1 MININYLMLGGNIM
15 NDKSKDLLR
24 KMCFILEIVRGTC
37 LISVALLIGLSLFYA
52 FNKDVYNM
60 LFGSIRI
67 DYLQLTFNDD
77 SALSKDK
84 MSIWLPLIFLIT
96 AIFVFIIYKAVQTIE
111 SICTI
116 TMNHTP
122 LDVRVS
128 NHMKNLAKYILVG
141 GIVFNILE
149 VCRIMQFKQT
159 INFDLLFN
167 TKYVTQINFD
177 IRLHLSFLIFA
188 ALIYLLS
195 YIFRYGQE
203 LQQLSDETL

>member
-1 MININYLMLGGNIM
+1 MI
-15 NDKSKDLLR
+15 
-24 KMCFILEIVRGTC
+24 
-37 LISVALLIGLSLFYA
+37 
-52 FNKDVYNM
+52 
-60 LFGSIRI
+60 
-67 DYLQLTFNDD
+67 FNDD
-77 SALSKDK
+77 LALNKDK
-84 MSIWLPLIFLIT
+84 MSMWLPLIFLII

-116 TMNHTP
+116 AMDHTP
-122 LDVRVS
+122 FDVRVA
-128 NHMKNLAKYILVG
+128 NHIKNLAKYILAG

-149 VCRIMQFKQT
+149 VCRVMYFKQI

>member
-1 MININYLMLGGNIM
+1 M
-15 NDKSKDLLR
+15 NDKSKDLLK
-24 KMCFILEIVRGTC
+24 KMCFVLEIVRGAC

-52 FNKDVYNM
+52 FNKDIYNT

-67 DYLQLTFNDD
+67 DFLQLIFKDD
-77 SALSKDK
+77 ATLYKDN
-84 MSIWLPLIFLIT
+84 MSMWLPILFLLT
-96 AIFVFIIYKAVQTIE
+96 AILIFIIYKSVQTIE

-116 TMNHTP
+116 TMDHTP
-122 LDVRVS
+122 FDVRVADYI
-128 NHMKNLAKYILVG
+128 KNLAKYILVS

-149 VCRIMQFKQT
+149 VCRVMYFKQI

-167 TKYVTQINFD
+167 PKYVTQIKFD
-177 IRLHLSFLIFA
+177 IRFELSFLIFA

>member
-1 MININYLMLGGNIM
+1 M
-15 NDKSKDLLR
+15 NDKSKALLK
-24 KMCFILEIVRGTC
+24 KMCFVLEIVRGAC

-52 FNKDVYNM
+52 FNKDVYNT

-67 DYLQLTFNDD
+67 DYLQLIFNDD
-77 SALSKDK
+77 LALNKDK
-84 MSIWLPLIFLIT
+84 MSMWLPLIFLIT
-96 AIFVFIIYKAVQTIE
+96 AIFVFIIHKAVQTIE

-116 TMNHTP
+116 AMDHTP
-122 LDVRVS
+122 FDVRVA
-128 NHMKNLAKYILVG
+128 NHIKNLAKYILAG
-141 GIVFNILE
+141 GIVFNTLE
-149 VCRIMQFKQT
+149 VCRVMYFKQI

-167 TKYVTQINFD
+167 TKYVTQINFG
-177 IRLHLSFLIFA
+177 IRLHLSFLVFA

>member
-1 MININYLMLGGNIM
+1 M

-37 LISVALLIGLSLFYA
+37 LISVALSIGLSLFYA

-122 LDVRVS
+122 FDVRVS

-177 IRLHLSFLIFA
+177 IRLHLSFLVFA

>member
-1 MININYLMLGGNIM
+1 M
-15 NDKSKDLLR
+15 NDRSKDLLK
-24 KMCFILEIVRGTC
+24 KMCSVLKVVRQVC
-37 LISVALLIGLSLFYA
+37 LISFALIIGLSLFYA
-52 FNKDVYNM
+52 FNKDVYNT

-67 DYLQLTFNDD
+67 DYLQLIFKDD
-77 SALSKDK
+77 AALHKDK
-84 MSIWLPLIFLIT
+84 MSMWLPLILLIT
-96 AIFVFIIYKAVQTIE
+96 AIFIFIIYKSIQTIE

-116 TMNHTP
+116 TMDHTP
-122 LDVRVS
+122 FDVRVA
-128 NHMKNLAKYILVG
+128 NHIKKLATYIPAG

-149 VCRIMQFKQT
+149 VCRVLYFKQ
-159 INFDLLFN
+159 ILNFDLLFN

>member
-1 MININYLMLGGNIM
+1 M
-15 NDKSKDLLR
+15 NDKSKALLK
-24 KMCFILEIVRGTC
+24 KMCFILKVVRWVC
-37 LISVALLIGLSLFYA
+37 LIFVVLLIGLSLFYA

-67 DYLQLTFNDD
+67 DYLQLIFNDD
-77 SALSKDK
+77 LALHKDK
-84 MSIWLPLIFLIT
+84 LSIWLPLIFLIT
-96 AIFVFIIYKAVQTIE
+96 AIFVFIISKAVQTIE

-116 TMNHTP
+116 TMDHTP
-122 LDVRVS
+122 FDVSVS
-128 NHMKNLAKYILVG
+128 NHLKNLAKYILAG

-149 VCRIMQFKQT
+149 VCRVMQFKQT
-159 INFDLLFN
+159 INFNLLFN

>member
-1 MININYLMLGGNIM
+1 M
-15 NDKSKDLLR
+15 NDRSKDLLK
-24 KMCFILEIVRGTC
+24 KMCSVLKVVRQVC
-37 LISVALLIGLSLFYA
+37 LISFALLIGLSLFYA
-52 FNKDVYNM
+52 FNKDVYNT

-67 DYLQLTFNDD
+67 DYLKLIFNDD
-77 SALSKDK
+77 AALHKDK
-84 MSIWLPLIFLIT
+84 MSMWLPLILLIT
-96 AIFVFIIYKAVQTIE
+96 AIFIFIIYKSIQTIE

-116 TMNHTP
+116 TMDHTP
-122 LDVRVS
+122 FDVRVA
-128 NHMKNLAKYILVG
+128 NHIKNLAKYTLAG

-149 VCRIMQFKQT
+149 VCRVMYFKQI

-167 TKYVTQINFD
+167 PKYVTQIKFD
-177 IRLHLSFLIFA
+177 IRIELSFLIFA

>member
-1 MININYLMLGGNIM
+1 M

-24 KMCFILEIVRGTC
+24 KMCFILEIVRGAC

-52 FNKDVYNM
+52 FNKDVYNT

-122 LDVRVS
+122 FDVRVS

-159 INFDLLFN
+159 TNFDLLFN
-167 TKYVTQINFD
+167 TKYVTQVNFD
-177 IRLHLSFLIFA
+177 IRLHLSFLVFA

>member
-1 MININYLMLGGNIM
+1 MLGGNIM
-15 NDKSKDLLR
+15 NDKSKDLLK
-24 KMCFILEIVRGTC
+24 KMCFILKIVRWVC
-37 LISVALLIGLSLFYA
+37 LISVVLLIGLSLFYA
-52 FNKDVYNM
+52 FNKDVYNT

-67 DYLQLTFNDD
+67 DYLQLIFNDD
-77 SALSKDK
+77 LALNKDK
-84 MSIWLPLIFLIT
+84 MSMWLPLIFLIT

-116 TMNHTP
+116 AMDHTP
-122 LDVRVS
+122 FDVRVA
-128 NHMKNLAKYILVG
+128 NHIKNLAKYILAG

-149 VCRIMQFKQT
+149 VCQVMYFKQI

-167 TKYVTQINFD
+167 TKYVTQINFG
-177 IRLHLSFLIFA
+177 IRLHLSFLVFA

>member
-1 MININYLMLGGNIM
+1 M

-37 LISVALLIGLSLFYA
+37 LISAALLIGLSLFYA

-122 LDVRVS
+122 FDVRVS

-177 IRLHLSFLIFA
+177 IRLHLSFLVFA

>member
-1 MININYLMLGGNIM
+1 M
-15 NDKSKDLLR
+15 NDKSKALLK
-24 KMCFILEIVRGTC
+24 KMCFILEIIRGTC
-37 LISVALLIGLSLFYA
+37 LIFVVLSIGLSLFYA
-52 FNKDVYNM
+52 FNKDVYNT

-67 DYLQLTFNDD
+67 DYLQLIFNDD
-77 SALSKDK
+77 LALNKDK
-84 MSIWLPLIFLIT
+84 MSMWLPLIFLII

-116 TMNHTP
+116 AMDHTP
-122 LDVRVS
+122 FDVRVS
-128 NHMKNLAKYILVG
+128 NHIKNLAKYILAG

-149 VCRIMQFKQT
+149 VCRVMYFKQI

-177 IRLHLSFLIFA
+177 IRLHLSFLVFV

>member
-1 MININYLMLGGNIM
+1 M
-15 NDKSKDLLR
+15 NDKSKALLK

-52 FNKDVYNM
+52 FNKDVYNT

-67 DYLQLTFNDD
+67 DFLQLIFKDD
-77 SALSKDK
+77 TALHKDS
-84 MSIWLPLIFLIT
+84 MSMWLPLILLII
-96 AIFVFIIYKAVQTIE
+96 AILIFIIYKSIQTIE
-111 SICTI
+111 SICKI
-116 TMNHTP
+116 AMDHTP
-122 LDVRVS
+122 FDVRVA
-128 NHMKNLAKYILVG
+128 NHIKNLAKYILAG
-141 GIVFNILE
+141 GIAFNILE
-149 VCRIMQFKQT
+149 VCRIMYFKQI
-159 INFDLLFN
+159 INFNLLFN

-177 IRLHLSFLIFA
+177 IRLHLSFLVFA

>member
-1 MININYLMLGGNIM
+1 M

-122 LDVRVS
+122 FDVRVS

-177 IRLHLSFLIFA
+177 IRLHLSFLVFA
-188 ALIYLLS
+188 ALIYLLP

>member
-1 MININYLMLGGNIM
+1 M
-15 NDKSKDLLR
+15 NDKSKALLK
-24 KMCFILEIVRGTC
+24 KMCFVLEIVRGAC
-37 LISVALLIGLSLFYA
+37 LISVALLIGLSLFFA
-52 FNKDVYNM
+52 FNKDVYNT

-67 DYLQLTFNDD
+67 DYLQLIFNDD
-77 SALSKDK
+77 LALNKDK
-84 MSIWLPLIFLIT
+84 MSMWLPLIFLIT
-96 AIFVFIIYKAVQTIE
+96 TIFVFIIHKAVQTIE

-122 LDVRVS
+122 FDVRVS
-128 NHMKNLAKYILVG
+128 NHIKSLAKYILAG

-149 VCRIMQFKQT
+149 VCRVMQFKQT

-177 IRLHLSFLIFA
+177 IRLHLSFLVFA
-188 ALIYLLS
+188 TLIYLLS

>member
-1 MININYLMLGGNIM
+1 M

-24 KMCFILEIVRGTC
+24 KMCFILEIVRGAC

-52 FNKDVYNM
+52 FNKDVYNT

-122 LDVRVS
+122 FDVRVS

>member
-1 MININYLMLGGNIM
+1 M

-122 LDVRVS
+122 FDVRVS

-177 IRLHLSFLIFA
+177 IRLHLSFLVFA

-195 YIFRYGQE
+195 HIFRYGQE

>member
-1 MININYLMLGGNIM
+1 M

-24 KMCFILEIVRGTC
+24 KMCFILEIVRGAC

-67 DYLQLTFNDD
+67 DYLQLIFNDD
-77 SALSKDK
+77 LAFNKDK
-84 MSIWLPLIFLIT
+84 MSMWLPLIFLIT

-122 LDVRVS
+122 FDVRVA
-128 NHMKNLAKYILVG
+128 NHIKKLAKYILAG

-149 VCRIMQFKQT
+149 VCRVLYFKQ
-159 INFDLLFN
+159 ILNFDLLFN

-177 IRLHLSFLIFA
+177 IRLHLSFLVFA

>member
-1 MININYLMLGGNIM
+1 MLGGNIM
-15 NDKSKDLLR
+15 NDKSKDLLK
-24 KMCFILEIVRGTC
+24 KMCSVLKVVRQVC
-37 LISVALLIGLSLFYA
+37 LISFALAIGLSLFYA
-52 FNKDVYNM
+52 FNKDVYNT

-67 DYLQLTFNDD
+67 DFLQLIFKDD
-77 SALSKDK
+77 TALHKDS
-84 MSIWLPLIFLIT
+84 MSMWLPLILLII
-96 AIFVFIIYKAVQTIE
+96 AILIFIIYKSIQTIE

-116 TMNHTP
+116 AMDHTP
-122 LDVRVS
+122 FDVRVA
-128 NHMKNLAKYILVG
+128 NHIKNLAKYILAG

-149 VCRIMQFKQT
+149 VCRVMYFKQI

-167 TKYVTQINFD
+167 TKYVTQINFG
-177 IRLHLSFLIFA
+177 IRLHLSFLVFA

>member
-1 MININYLMLGGNIM
+1 M
-15 NDKSKDLLR
+15 NDKSKDLLK
-24 KMCFILEIVRGTC
+24 KMCFVLEIVRGTC
-37 LISVALLIGLSLFYA
+37 LISVVLSIGLSLFYA
-52 FNKDVYNM
+52 FNKDVYNT

-67 DYLQLTFNDD
+67 DYLQLIFNDD
-77 SALSKDK
+77 LALNKDK
-84 MSIWLPLIFLIT
+84 MSMWLPLILLIT

-116 TMNHTP
+116 AMDHTP
-122 LDVRVS
+122 FDVRVS
-128 NHMKNLAKYILVG
+128 NHIKNLAKYILAG

-149 VCRIMQFKQT
+149 VCRVMYFKQI

-167 TKYVTQINFD
+167 PKYVTQIKFD
-177 IRLHLSFLIFA
+177 IRIEFSFLIFA

>member
-1 MININYLMLGGNIM
+1 MLEGNIM

-122 LDVRVS
+122 FDVRVS

-177 IRLHLSFLIFA
+177 IRLHLSFLVFA

>member
-1 MININYLMLGGNIM
+1 M
-15 NDKSKDLLR
+15 NDKSKALL
-24 KMCFILEIVRGTC
+24 KKICFILKVVRWVC
-37 LISVALLIGLSLFYA
+37 LIFVVLLIGLSLFYA

-67 DYLQLTFNDD
+67 DYLQLIFNDD
-77 SALSKDK
+77 LALHKDK

-96 AIFVFIIYKAVQTIE
+96 AIFVFIISKAVQTIE

-116 TMNHTP
+116 TMDHTP
-122 LDVRVS
+122 FDVSVS
-128 NHMKNLAKYILVG
+128 NHLKNLAKYILAG

-149 VCRIMQFKQT
+149 VCRVMQFKQT
-159 INFDLLFN
+159 INFNLLFN

>member
-1 MININYLMLGGNIM
+1 M

-122 LDVRVS
+122 FDVRVS
-128 NHMKNLAKYILVG
+128 NHMKNLAKYILAG

-149 VCRIMQFKQT
+149 VCRVMYFKQI

-167 TKYVTQINFD
+167 PKYVTQIKFD
-177 IRLHLSFLIFA
+177 IRIEFSFLIFA

>member
-1 MININYLMLGGNIM
+1 M
-15 NDKSKDLLR
+15 NDNSKALLK
-24 KMCFILEIVRGTC
+24 KMCFILEIIRGTC
-37 LISVALLIGLSLFYA
+37 LIFVVLLIGLSLFYA
-52 FNKDVYNM
+52 FNKDVYNT

-67 DYLQLTFNDD
+67 DYLQLIFNDD
-77 SALSKDK
+77 LALNKDK
-84 MSIWLPLIFLIT
+84 MSMWLPLIFLIT

-116 TMNHTP
+116 TMDHTP
-122 LDVRVS
+122 FDVRVS
-128 NHMKNLAKYILVG
+128 NHIKNLAKYILAG

-149 VCRIMQFKQT
+149 VCRVLYFKQ
-159 INFDLLFN
+159 ILNFDLFN

-177 IRLHLSFLIFA
+177 IRLHLSFLVFA

>member
-1 MININYLMLGGNIM
+1 M
-15 NDKSKDLLR
+15 NDRSKDLLK
-24 KMCFILEIVRGTC
+24 KMCSVLKVVRQVC
-37 LISVALLIGLSLFYA
+37 LISFALLIGLSLFYA
-52 FNKDVYNM
+52 FNKDVYNT

-67 DYLQLTFNDD
+67 DYLKLIFNDD
-77 SALSKDK
+77 AALHKDK
-84 MSIWLPLIFLIT
+84 MSMWLPLILLIT
-96 AIFVFIIYKAVQTIE
+96 AIFIFIIYKSIQTIE

-116 TMNHTP
+116 TIDHTP
-122 LDVRVS
+122 FDVRVA
-128 NHMKNLAKYILVG
+128 NHIKKLAKYIFAG

-149 VCRIMQFKQT
+149 VCRVLYFKQ
-159 INFDLLFN
+159 ILNFDLLFN

>member
-1 MININYLMLGGNIM
+1 M

-24 KMCFILEIVRGTC
+24 KMCFILEIVRGAC

-67 DYLQLTFNDD
+67 DYLQLIFNDD
-77 SALSKDK
+77 LAFNKDK
-84 MSIWLPLIFLIT
+84 MSMWLPLIFLIT

-116 TMNHTP
+116 AMDHTP
-122 LDVRVS
+122 FDVRVS
-128 NHMKNLAKYILVG
+128 NHIKKLAKYILAG

-149 VCRIMQFKQT
+149 VCRVMYFKQI

-167 TKYVTQINFD
+167 TKYVTQINFG
-177 IRLHLSFLIFA
+177 IRLHLSFLVFA

>member
-1 MININYLMLGGNIM
+1 M

-24 KMCFILEIVRGTC
+24 KMCFILEIVRGAC

-122 LDVRVS
+122 FDVRVS

-177 IRLHLSFLIFA
+177 IRLHLSFLVFA

>member
-1 MININYLMLGGNIM
+1 MLGGNIM
-15 NDKSKDLLR
+15 NDRSKDLLK
-24 KMCFILEIVRGTC
+24 KMCSVLKVVRQVC
-37 LISVALLIGLSLFYA
+37 LISFALLIGLSLFYA
-52 FNKDVYNM
+52 FNKDVYNT

-67 DYLQLTFNDD
+67 DYLKLIFNDA
-77 SALSKDK
+77 ALHKDK
-84 MSIWLPLIFLIT
+84 MSMWLPLILLIT
-96 AIFVFIIYKAVQTIE
+96 AIFIFIIYKSIQTIE

-116 TMNHTP
+116 TIDHTP
-122 LDVRVS
+122 FDVRVS
-128 NHMKNLAKYILVG
+128 NHIKNLAKYILVG

-149 VCRIMQFKQT
+149 VCRVMQFKQT
-159 INFDLLFN
+159 INFNLLFN

>member
-1 MININYLMLGGNIM
+1 M
-15 NDKSKDLLR
+15 NDKSKDLLK
-24 KMCFILEIVRGTC
+24 KMCFVLEIVRGTC

-52 FNKDVYNM
+52 FNKDVYNT

-67 DYLQLTFNDD
+67 DFLQLMFKDD
-77 SALSKDK
+77 TALQKDT
-84 MSIWLPLIFLIT
+84 MSMWLPILFLLT
-96 AIFVFIIYKAVQTIE
+96 AILIFIIYKSVKAIE
-111 SICTI
+111 SICMI
-116 TMNHTP
+116 TMDHNHIK
-122 LDVRVS
+122 S
-128 NHMKNLAKYILVG
+128 LAKYILAG

-149 VCRIMQFKQT
+149 VCRVMYFKQI

-167 TKYVTQINFD
+167 PKYVTQIKFD
-177 IRLHLSFLIFA
+177 IRIEFSFLIFA

>member
-1 MININYLMLGGNIM
+1 MVGGNIM

-122 LDVRVS
+122 FDVRVS

-177 IRLHLSFLIFA
+177 IRLHLSFLVFA